1 MAKRLNYEVGFT
13 GDTSQ
18 LKASLNDAVKALQ
31 KLGTS
36 STTQMTQGMREASKS
51 ALELANNLKTATNQE
66 TGKLDLVTFNRNLAN
81 SKMTISDYAK
91 QLSQLGPTGQQAF
104 MKVAQAVTSAE
115 LPMRRTNKVLDEL
128 WTTMKNTARWQLT
141 SSALHGFMGALNTC
155 VGYSKALDKSL
166 NSIRIVTGQSAE
178 QMADFAVQ
186 ANSAA
191 KNLSTTTTDY
201 TDAALIYYQQGL
213 NDKEVLDRTDITIK
227 MANAANESAQV
238 VSDQLTAVWNNFY
251 DGSQS
256 LEHYADAMVAL
267 GAATASS
274 SDEIAGGLEKFASI
288 ADMIGLSFDY
298 AASALATITATT
310 RQSEDVVGTALKT
323 IFARIQ
329 GLNLGETLED
339 GTDLNKYSEALSKVG
354 ISIKDSNGEL
364 RNMDSILDDIGAKW
378 GTLAKDQQ
386 VALAQTVA
394 GVRQYN
400 QLVSLMDNWDFFED
414 NLKVAQNSEG
424 ELNKQ
429 ADIYAESWEAA
440 RKRVKAA
447 AEDIYDSILNPES
460 IVAIDDVLTPLLSGI
475 AQVVNALGGL
485 KGIALVVG
493 SVLTSVYSGKLING
507 LQNFATNIQIM
518 TGYQGKLTRSLQEQT
533 VAEAEN
539 LDIIIGGNRALE
551 TEISLMRE
559 KVQLQGM
566 INKYT
571 KNYDQS
577 QMAKVNQDL
586 STIEVL
592 RQQVV
597 ASAQKQTSLLGN
609 MEEYK
614 TTILLDIE
622 PKPGWEDKFKQR
634 IQQFNSSVSNSAKIN
649 IDIPYIF
656 KNGQAFTDVN
666 TTVEKITANMQKLA
680 SQAASIDSVRRAY
693 ANLNLDQKETSNVL
707 QELIQKTGLWKEEM
721 QNWSTPK
728 LQEFLGNLGV
738 QSGEAT
744 RGLQVLKQA
753 LMDLGGNPEAI
764 NQFIISMK
772 ELSASE
778 MDAADKTRLLEEKV
792 KQFVQ
797 TLQTGYSSNQNWA
810 TAVVSMSN
818 HLMNFGMALSA
829 ASNMGKVFQD
839 VTEGNITVG
848 QAFTQVLTNLG
859 MIAMSGGSLFN
870 GLIKGL
876 ADLKAVQAGAN
887 ATTLAGTIVTKLA
900 TAAEEGNIAAKLAH
914 AAATR
919 LATLAEQNFAAA
931 VLASLGVLVGIPLA
945 IVAIVKIVDA
955 LVVTQKEASQAITD
969 ATQNYT
975 DQKSKLDE
983 LNSSLE
989 QTKQK
994 IEELESKDSLSL
1006 VEQDELANLKQQEAS
1021 LERQATLRERIVK
1034 AKQAEMAY
1042 AIADNFDKKYD
1053 KTYKVEPKGKTGADT
1068 SNFKTQEDLD
1078 KWYNS
1083 LNSDQQAKALD
1094 QYQNWTQQIAEA
1106 TAQMTS
1112 EVGGDLAELEQD
1124 YANYLGAV
1132 DSGAIVA
1139 DPSMIADMQDKL
1151 AELRKL
1157 IYPTDNQYYEMV
1169 IHPVLDDESFD
1180 EVRDKIFR
1188 ALSSGDIKGAGL
1200 ALTDEMRSVIEAA
1213 GISVDDLFNQIA
1225 ERMSQARETIKS
1237 EMGGTEEQLNK
1248 LTAED
1253 WDIILTLDLEN
1264 IGSFRELIEAIENA
1278 KNTDLKVK
1286 VDTSELNAAKA
1297 KIEKLNT
1304 NEEPLEKALM
1314 SYKEQGYLTMD
1325 QTYELIK
1332 TNSKYA
1338 QYIKKVGDEYVLT
1351 TQSLTDFTEMEKAEK
1366 LALDQTIESMQNKGK
1381 VDREYAQQYVDLY
1394 GSLIESSKNW
1404 SDQERAD
1411 SGEDFDKNTEALRRQ
1426 AQAFQEGKISASEY
1440 FDAINQ
1446 RVSETGDNFA
1456 KLSDG
1461 IDGLKESDYAKTMI
1475 SSTTALADGF
1485 KDLISE
1491 VKAGGT
1497 NMQEY
1502 YAGAVKGTKALMNIT
1517 AKSNKYI
1524 TKTADGYKVVT
1535 DNIDDATKATQDYK
1549 DAQKKVQNLNTWEKQ
1564 VDQAEGFKKAIDD
1577 ITSYYDYFKNYLND
1591 KNWLELPDNFDTT
1604 TTKFKNMCDTM
1615 AADIWSL
1622 KDTNAEAFSAI
1633 MAHMEAENAG
1643 FDSSLITSQSQ
1654 LASAMQGNTAIA
1666 SSAVNG
1672 LAAESQIS
1680 IGTLCQIGGQLL
1692 QSLASAIS
1700 SFNYTIQATGVVDNP
1715 GGIGLGGGLADK
1727 IGALL
1732 TTGGKIPFE
1741 WDMPSAHID
1750 LTGSGSGG
1758 SPMFSTTGSA
1768 RAQKVNGPGKSNYIR
1783 SKDTGAA
1790 SKGESSGLL
1799 ENISKFGTALEEY
1812 GKQSVLSQGLKAFA
1826 PSPGGTGGRTLN
1838 PSGISTDNNRPSGG
1852 GGKGK
1857 GGKGKGGKGKGGGG
1871 GSGSDDSPEIEDEEI
1886 FDDRYHDINNRLEEQ
1901 SQLLDKIDTA
1911 KDRAFGVK
1919 KLEKYKEKIE
1929 AINKEQEL
1937 YKEKLEKTEEY
1948 LKEDLTDLQKNF
1960 SGVKLNIDSDSKALL
1975 NYEDLEKWAI
1985 EEYNKV
1991 VRKYNALGSKTAQ
2004 ESFKDTL
2011 DAAKKT
2017 LDLRKE
2023 ILEQYEN
2030 DQKQRVELLEN
2041 IAEDARK
2048 KFDEKLSSINAVIE
2062 VKLKIK
2068 DFKDTNRE
2076 IGKNVVEAFGDA
2088 VNWGKKPGQIDFF
2101 GMQDNLAKAKDLEE
2115 HMNQIFNLMSESEDS
2130 ADFESVI
2137 DSLEDLHGNIADTV
2151 SDLKDWLENLREYL
2165 TDVIDAAADRFAQFT
2180 DQLDHNGTV
2189 LDSVKELLDL
2199 QGITYKTGKNFELL
2213 QKTIQ
2218 GRLETATS
2226 TAKLQKQ
2233 WMEKAAEQLAEA
2245 EKALAG
2251 VTEEDAAYDTLKNN
2265 RDALLKQFNES
2276 QEAMLDA
2283 AKEAMETAREYYT
2296 NAIEKAAYDFEQ
2308 AISGGMGLELLQQKY
2323 DNLISKEER
2332 YLDKVN
2338 ETYEV
2343 SKWNRQLQ
2351 KAIDEETN
2359 EASKNR
2365 LKTLQKEIEVRRE
2378 GNKLSKYDLDILE
2391 AKYQMTLAQNALD
2404 EAQNAK
2410 NSVRLVRNESGNWD
2424 YQFTADQS
2432 KIDEATQK
2440 YEDAANNYYN
2450 IAKDQVKNMMD
2461 EILQLKQDTLDQIKD
2476 VYEDESLTEEER
2488 GEKIAEIRRNAN
2500 DKILYIQQEY
2510 QVSLEDMTDA
2520 GGEIITEYG
2529 NTYNDVMKI
2538 MQMGTS
2544 DFTAYFETALDEMEN
2559 AADNYNSTM
2568 EEVTGTTGSNVDA
2581 LKQIIDDTT
2590 KSTQDLT
2597 TAGTQAADA
2606 VWKKIEEVRQASE
2619 QWSNYAACVRQAL
2632 DTLYEMSNFVTTRT
2646 VAASVGDMKGYN
2658 SNIDYSSVM
2667 NDYLSQ
2673 GGQVGDEIFKSLE
2686 YQRYLKILGE
2696 NFEQGKQYI
2705 YSNEDYYNKQNDP
2718 EFQKWLK
2725 DNGGTGKYED
2735 FIKSH
2740 TIGYA
2745 TGGYTGSFDNEDGK
2759 LAFLHE
2765 KELVLNQEDT
2775 ENILSAVS
2783 AVRTLG
2789 PNLFK
2794 QIERILD
2801 NNIMAGQNLL
2811 NARMASSTTIS
2822 SDGQI
2827 VEQIVHIQADFPG
2840 VSSAAEIEAALNNIV
2855 NDAAQ
2860 YASIRK

>member
-1 MAKRLNYEVGFT
+1 
-13 GDTSQ
+13 
-18 LKASLNDAVKALQ
+18 
-31 KLGTS
+31 
-36 STTQMTQGMREASKS
+36 
-51 ALELANNLKTATNQE
+51 
-66 TGKLDLVTFNRNLAN
+66 
-81 SKMTISDYAK
+81 
-91 QLSQLGPTGQQAF
+91 
-104 MKVAQAVTSAE
+104 
-115 LPMRRTNKVLDEL
+115 
-128 WTTMKNTARWQLT
+128 
-141 SSALHGFMGALNTC
+141 
-155 VGYSKALDKSL
+155 
-166 NSIRIVTGQSAE
+166 
-178 QMADFAVQ
+178 
-186 ANSAA
+186 
-191 KNLSTTTTDY
+191 
-201 TDAALIYYQQGL
+201 
-213 NDKEVLDRTDITIK
+213 
-227 MANAANESAQV
+227 MANAANESAQI

-274 SDEIAGGLEKFASI
+274 SDEIAGGVEKFASI

-298 AASALATITATT
+298 AASTLATITATT

-339 GTDLNKYSEALSKVG
+339 GTDLNKYSDALNKVG

-364 RNMDSILDDIGAKW
+364 RNMDSILDDMGAKW

-414 NLKVAQNSEG
+414 NLKIAQNSDG

-460 IVAIDDVLTPLLSGI
+460 VIAIDDVLTPFLSGI
-475 AQVVNALGGL
+475 AQVVDALGGL

-493 SVLTSVYSGKLING
+493 SVLTSVYSGKLVNG
-507 LQNFATNIQIM
+507 LENFATNIQIV
-518 TGYQGKLTRSLQEQT
+518 TGLQGKLTRNLQEQT

-559 KVQLQGM
+559 KVQLQGA

-577 QMAKVNQDL
+577 QMLQVNQQTGVIDA
-586 STIEVL
+586 L
-592 RQQVV
+592 RQQIM
-597 ASAQKQTSLLGN
+597 ASAQKQTALLGEA
-609 MEEYK
+609 EEFK

-622 PKPGWEDKFKQR
+622 PKPGWEERFRQK
-634 IQQFNSSVSNSAKIN
+634 ILQFNTSMVNGPLKNLNSVFLFDERD
-649 IDIPYIF
+649 DITRT
-656 KNGQAFTDVN
+656 A
-666 TTVEKITANMQKLA
+666 EKITASMQKLA
-680 SQAASIDSVRRAY
+680 SQASSIEAVRRAY
-693 ANLNLDQKETSNVL
+693 NNLNIDQKESAAVL
-707 QELIQKTGLWKEEM
+707 QELIQKTGLWKTEM

-728 LQEFLGNLGV
+728 LQEFLSNLGT
-738 QSGEAT
+738 QSIEASK
-744 RGLQVLKQA
+744 GMQLLKQA
-753 LMDLGGNPEAI
+753 LMELSYSPEAI
-764 NQFIISMK
+764 DQFINTIRK
-772 ELSASE
+772 LATEEYSAAE
-778 MDAADKTRLLEEKV
+778 QTRILEEAIK
-792 KQFVQ
+792 KFINSM
-797 TLQTGYSSNQNWA
+797 QTGSIQSSSSWA
-810 TAVVSMSN
+810 KTIVSASN
-818 HLMNFGMALSA
+818 HLMNFGMTLSA
-829 ASNMGKVFQD
+829 VSNMGKVFQD
-839 VTEGNITVG
+839 TMEGNITAG
-848 QAFTQVLTNLG
+848 QAFIQIMTNLG
-859 MIAMSGGSLFN
+859 MILMSGSSLFMA
-870 GLIKGL
+870 LS
-876 ADLKAVQAGAN
+876 KAMGALVSVYTGAN
-887 ATTLAGTIVTKLA
+887 TSVAALTFITKLN
-900 TAAEEGNIAAKLAH
+900 TAAEEGNIAAKIANVAITKLLTVSEGSL
-914 AAATR
+914 AAAMGITIGV
-919 LATLAEQNFAAA
+919 LALFAA
-931 VLASLGVLVGIPLA
+931 G
-945 IVAIVKIVDA
+945 IVAAVKIVDA
-955 LVVTQKEASQAITD
+955 LIVTQKEASQAISD
-969 ATQNYT
+969 ATQNYS

-989 QTKQK
+989 ETKQK

-1021 LERQATLRERIVK
+1021 LERQANLRERIVK

-1042 AIADNFDKKYD
+1042 TIADNFDKKYD
-1053 KTYKVEPKGKTGADT
+1053 KTYKVEPKGKTGAST
-1068 SNFKTQEDLD
+1068 SAFKTQEELD

-1083 LNSDQQAKALD
+1083 LNSDQQEKALD
-1094 QYQNWTQQIAEA
+1094 KYQNWTQQIAEA

-1112 EVGGDLAELEQD
+1112 EVGEDLAELEQD
-1124 YANYLGAV
+1124 YANYLDAI
-1132 DSGAIVA
+1132 DSGAIKA
-1139 DPSMIADMQDKL
+1139 DPSVVADMQDKL

-1169 IHPVLDDESFD
+1169 IRPVLDDESFD

-1188 ALSSGDIKGAGL
+1188 ALSSGDIKDAGL

-1213 GISVDDLFNQIA
+1213 GISIDDLFNQIA

-1237 EMGGTEEQLNK
+1237 GMGGTEEQLNK

-1253 WDIILTLDLEN
+1253 WDIILTLNLEN
-1264 IGSFRELIEAIENA
+1264 INSFKELMEAIENA
-1278 KNTDLKVK
+1278 KNADLKVT
-1286 VDTSELNAAKA
+1286 VDTSELDEAKA
-1297 KIEKLNT
+1297 KIDSLNA
-1304 NEEPLEKALM
+1304 NEEPLEEALM

-1332 TNSKYA
+1332 ANEEYA
-1338 QYIKKVGDEYVLT
+1338 KYIKKVGDEYVLT

-1366 LALDQTIESMQNKGK
+1366 LALDQAIEAMQNKGK
-1381 VDREYAQQYVDLY
+1381 VDRDYAQQYVDLY
-1394 GSLIESSKNW
+1394 DDLIESSKNW

-1461 IDGLKESDYAKTMI
+1461 IDNLKEFAYAKTMI
-1475 SSTTALADGF
+1475 SSTSALADGF
-1485 KDLISE
+1485 RDLVTE
-1491 VKAGGT
+1491 VEAGGI

-1502 YAGAVKGTKALMNIT
+1502 YASAVKGTKSLMNIT

-1535 DNIDDATKATQDYK
+1535 DNIDDATKATEEYK

-1564 VDQAEGFKKAIDD
+1564 VEQTEGFKKAIDD
-1577 ITSYYDYFKNYLND
+1577 ITSYYDYFKNYIND
-1591 KNWLELPDNFDTT
+1591 ENWLELPDNFDTT
-1604 TTKFKNMCDTM
+1604 TTKFKNMCNTM
-1615 AADIWSL
+1615 AADIWAL

-1633 MAHMEAENAG
+1633 MDHMEAENAG

-1654 LASAMQGNTAIA
+1654 LASAMQGNASVA
-1666 SSAVNG
+1666 SSAING
-1672 LAAESQIS
+1672 LAAESQAS
-1680 IGTLCQIGGQLL
+1680 IGSLCTIAGQLL
-1692 QSLASAIS
+1692 VSLGKAIG
-1700 SFNYTIQATGVVDNP
+1700 SFDYSIIATGVVDNP
-1715 GGIGLGGGLADK
+1715 GSVGLGGGLASQ
-1727 IGALL
+1727 IGALV
-1732 TTGGKIPFE
+1732 TGGKIPFE

-1750 LTGSGSGG
+1750 LKGSGSGG
-1758 SPMFSTTGSA
+1758 SPLYSMDAGYGSS
-1768 RAQKVNGPGKSNYIR
+1768 KSIKGAKPTVTIPN
-1783 SKDTGAA
+1783 KDNNVG
-1790 SKGESSGLL
+1790 GNLELL
-1799 ENISKFGTALEEY
+1799 GQELKKFGQQQILAN
-1812 GKQSVLSQGLKAFA
+1812 GLNAFA
-1826 PSPGGTGGRTLN
+1826 PSGGGTGSGTLN
-1838 PSGISTDNNRPSGG
+1838 PNSISTDNNRPSGSG
-1852 GGKGK
+1852 GGKGN
-1857 GGKGKGGKGKGGGG
+1857 GGKGKGGGG
-1871 GSGSDDSPEIEDEEI
+1871 GSGSDDSPEIEDLEV

-1937 YKEKLEKTEEY
+1937 YEEKLKKTEEY
-1948 LKEDLTDLQKNF
+1948 LKEDLTDLQDNF

-1985 EEYNKV
+1985 DEYNKV
-1991 VRKYNALGSKTAQ
+1991 VNQYNALGSKTAQ

-2041 IAEDARK
+2041 IAEEARR
-2048 KFDEKLSSINAVIE
+2048 KFDEKLSSINTVIE
-2062 VKLKIK
+2062 VKLKVK

-2088 VNWGKKPGQIDFF
+2088 VNWGKKPGEIDFF
-2101 GMQDNLAKAKDLEE
+2101 GMQDNLTKAKDLEE

-2130 ADFESVI
+2130 ADFEGII

-2151 SDLKDWLENLREYL
+2151 SDLKDWLENLKEYL
-2165 TDVIDAAADRFAQFT
+2165 TNVIDAAAERFAQFT

-2213 QKTIQ
+2213 QKTVQ

-2265 RDALLKQFNES
+2265 RDALLEQFNES

-2440 YEDAANNYYN
+2440 YEDAVNNYYN

-2461 EILQLKQDTLDQIKD
+2461 EILQLKQDTLDQIKE

-2510 QVSLEDMTDA
+2510 QVALEDMTDA

-2538 MQMGTS
+2538 MEMGTS

-2559 AADNYNSTM
+2559 AADNYNNTM
-2568 EEVTGTTGSNVDA
+2568 EEVTETTGSNVDA

-2619 QWSNYAACVRQAL
+2619 QWSNYAACVREAL
-2632 DTLYEMSNFVTTRT
+2632 NTLYEMSNFVTTRA

-2658 SNIDYSSVM
+2658 SNIDYSAVI

-2705 YSNEDYYNKQNDP
+2705 YSNEDYYNKQDDP

-2735 FIKSH
+2735 FVKSH

-2765 KELVLNQEDT
+2765 KELVLNQDDT

-2811 NARMASSTTIS
+2811 NARMASSTTVS

>member
-1112 EVGGDLAELEQD
+1112 EVGEDLAELEQD

-1169 IHPVLDDESFD
+1169 IRPVLDDESFD

-1200 ALTDEMRSVIEAA
+1200 ALTDEMRSAIEAA
-1213 GISVDDLFNQIA
+1213 GFSVDDLFNQIA

-1264 IGSFRELIEAIENA
+1264 IGSFRELMEAIENA

-1286 VDTSELNAAKA
+1286 VDTSELNAAKV
-1297 KIEKLNT
+1297 KIENLNT
-1304 NEEPLEKALM
+1304 SEEPLEKALM

-1332 TNSKYA
+1332 ANSEYA

-1366 LALDQTIESMQNKGK
+1366 LVLDQAIESMQNKGK

-1446 RVSETGDNFA
+1446 RVNETGDNFA

-1461 IDGLKESDYAKTMI
+1461 IDNLKEFDYAKTMI
-1475 SSTTALADGF
+1475 SSTSALADGF
-1485 KDLISE
+1485 RDLISE
-1491 VKAGGT
+1491 VEAGGT

-1502 YAGAVKGTKALMNIT
+1502 YAGAVKSTKTLMNIT

-1577 ITSYYDYFKNYLND
+1577 ITSYYDYFKNYIND
-1591 KNWLELPDNFDTT
+1591 ENWLEFPDNFDTT
-1604 TTKFKNMCDTM
+1604 TTKFKNMCNTM

-1654 LASAMQGNTAIA
+1654 LASAMQGNTSIA
-1666 SSAVNG
+1666 SSAING
-1672 LAAESQIS
+1672 LAAESQAS
-1680 IGTLCQIGGQLL
+1680 IGSLCQIAGQLL
-1692 QSLASAIS
+1692 VSLGKAIN
-1700 SFNYTIQATGVVDNP
+1700 SFNYSIQATGVVDNP
-1715 GGIGLGGGLADK
+1715 GGIGLGGGLKDK
-1727 IGALL
+1727 IGALV
-1732 TTGGKIPFE
+1732 TGGKIPFE

-1750 LTGSGSGG
+1750 LKGSGSGG
-1758 SPMFSTTGSA
+1758 SPMFSMDASLGHS
-1768 RAQKVNGPGKSNYIR
+1768 KSIKGAKPTVTIPN
-1783 SKDTGAA
+1783 KDNNVG
-1790 SKGESSGLL
+1790 GNLELL
-1799 ENISKFGTALEEY
+1799 GQELQKFG
-1812 GKQSVLSQGLKAFA
+1812 QQQVLANGLKAFA
-1826 PSPGGTGGRTLN
+1826 PSGGGTGSRTLN
-1838 PSGISTDNNRPSGG
+1838 PHGISTDNNRPSGGG

-2041 IAEDARK
+2041 IAEEARK

-2088 VNWGKKPGQIDFF
+2088 VSWGKKPGQIDFF

-2735 FIKSH
+2735 FVKSH

>member
-227 MANAANESAQV
+227 MANAANESAQI

-354 ISIKDSNGEL
+354 VSIKDSNGEL
-364 RNMDSILDDIGAKW
+364 RNMDAILDDIGAKW

-460 IVAIDDVLTPLLSGI
+460 VIAIDDVLTPLLSGI

-493 SVLTSVYSGKLING
+493 SVLTSVYSGKLVNG

-592 RQQVV
+592 RQQVI
-597 ASAQKQTSLLGN
+597 ASAQKQTSLLSN

-622 PKPGWEDKFKQR
+622 PKPGWEDKFRQR
-634 IQQFNSSVSNSAKIN
+634 IQQFNSSVSNGTKIN
-649 IDIPYIF
+649 IDIPYVF

-666 TTVEKITANMQKLA
+666 ATVEKITANMQKLA

-728 LQEFLGNLGV
+728 LQEFLGNLGA

-778 MDAADKTRLLEEKV
+778 TDATEKTRLLEEKV

-955 LVVTQKEASQAITD
+955 LVVTQKEASQAIAD

-989 QTKQK
+989 QTRQK

-1006 VEQDELANLKQQEAS
+1006 VEQDDLANLKQQEAS
-1021 LERQATLRERIVK
+1021 LERQADLRERIVK

-1112 EVGGDLAELEQD
+1112 EVGEDLAELEQD

-1139 DPSMIADMQDKL
+1139 DPSKIADMQDKL

-1169 IHPVLDDESFD
+1169 IRPVLDDESFD

-1188 ALSSGDIKGAGL
+1188 ALSSGDIKSAGL
-1200 ALTDEMRSVIEAA
+1200 ALTDEMRSAIEAA

-1264 IGSFRELIEAIENA
+1264 IGSFKELIEAIENA
-1278 KNTDLKVK
+1278 KNTDLKVN
-1286 VDTSELNAAKA
+1286 VDTSELDAAKD
-1297 KIEKLNT
+1297 KIESLNT

-1332 TNSKYA
+1332 ANEEYA

-1351 TQSLTDFTEMEKAEK
+1351 TQSLSDFTEMEKAEK
-1366 LALDQTIESMQNKGK
+1366 LALDQAIEAMQNKGK
-1381 VDREYAQQYVDLY
+1381 VDRDYAQQYVDLY
-1394 GSLIESSKNW
+1394 SSLIESSKNW

-1491 VKAGGT
+1491 VEAGGT

-1564 VDQAEGFKKAIDD
+1564 VNQAEGFKKAIDD
-1577 ITSYYDYFKNYLND
+1577 ITSYYDYLKNYLND
-1591 KNWLELPDNFDTT
+1591 NNWLELPDNFDTT

-1666 SSAVNG
+1666 SSAING

-1991 VRKYNALGSKTAQ
+1991 VRQYNALGSKTAQ

-2048 KFDEKLSSINAVIE
+2048 KFDEKLSSINAVVE
-2062 VKLKIK
+2062 VRLKIK

-2088 VNWGKKPGQIDFF
+2088 VNWGKKPGEIDFF

-2130 ADFESVI
+2130 ADFESVV

-2151 SDLKDWLENLREYL
+2151 SDLKDWLETLREYL

-2213 QKTIQ
+2213 QKTVQ

-2410 NSVRLVRNESGNWD
+2410 SSVRLVRNESGNWD

-2461 EILQLKQDTLDQIKD
+2461 EILRLKQDTLDQIKD

-2538 MQMGTS
+2538 MEMGTS

-2568 EEVTGTTGSNVDA
+2568 EEVTETTGSNVDT
-2581 LKQIIDDTT
+2581 LRQIIDDTT

-2735 FIKSH
+2735 FVKSH

-2801 NNIMAGQNLL
+2801 NNIVAGQNLL
-2811 NARMASSTTIS
+2811 NARMASSTTVS

>member
-1169 IHPVLDDESFD
+1169 IRPVLDDESFD

-1200 ALTDEMRSVIEAA
+1200 ALTDEMRSAIEAA

-1286 VDTSELNAAKA
+1286 VDTSELDAAKA
-1297 KIEKLNT
+1297 KIENLNT

-1332 TNSKYA
+1332 ANSEYA

-1491 VKAGGT
+1491 VEAGGT

-1666 SSAVNG
+1666 SSAING
-1672 LAAESQIS
+1672 LAAEGQIS

-1768 RAQKVNGPGKSNYIR
+1768 RAQKVNGPGKSNYTR

-1937 YKEKLEKTEEY
+1937 YKEKLKEAEKY
-1948 LKEDLTDLQKNF
+1948 LSEDLTDLQKNF

-2632 DTLYEMSNFVTTRT
+2632 DTLYEMSNFITTRT

-2658 SNIDYSSVM
+2658 PNIDYSAVI

>member
-414 NLKVAQNSEG
+414 NLKIAQNSEG

-460 IVAIDDVLTPLLSGI
+460 IVAIDDVLTPFLSGI
-475 AQVVNALGGL
+475 AQVMNALGGL

-507 LQNFATNIQIM
+507 LENFATNIQIM
-518 TGYQGKLTRSLQEQT
+518 TGLQGKLTRGLQEQT
-533 VAEAEN
+533 VTEAEN

-577 QMAKVNQDL
+577 QMSQVNQRVGVIDA
-586 STIEVL
+586 L
-592 RQQVV
+592 RQQIMT
-597 ASAQKQTSLLGN
+597 SAQKQTALLGEA
-609 MEEYK
+609 EEFK

-622 PKPGWEDKFKQR
+622 PKPGWEERFRQK
-634 IQQFNSSVSNSAKIN
+634 ILQFNTNMVNGPLKNLNSVFLFDEKD
-649 IDIPYIF
+649 DI
-656 KNGQAFTDVN
+656 TR
-666 TTVEKITANMQKLA
+666 TTEKVTASMQKLA
-680 SQAASIDSVRRAY
+680 SQASSIEAVRRAY
-693 ANLNLDQKETSNVL
+693 SNLNIDQKESAAVL
-707 QELIQKTGLWKEEM
+707 QELIQKTGLWKTEM

-728 LQEFLGNLGV
+728 LQEFLNNLGT
-738 QSGEAT
+738 QSIEASK
-744 RGLQVLKQA
+744 GMQLLKQA
-753 LMDLGGNPEAI
+753 LMELSYSPEAI
-764 NQFIISMK
+764 DQFINSIRK
-772 ELSASE
+772 LAAEEHSAAE
-778 MDAADKTRLLEEKV
+778 FTRLFNEQV
-792 KQFVQ
+792 KK
-797 TLQTGYSSNQNWA
+797 LSNSMQTGSIQSESGWA
-810 TAVVSMSN
+810 KTVVSMSN
-818 HLMNFGMALSA
+818 HLMNFGMTLSA
-829 ASNMGKVFQD
+829 VSNMGKVFKESM
-839 VTEGNITVG
+839 EGNITAG
-848 QAFTQVLTNLG
+848 QAFIQIMTNLG
-859 MIAMSGGSLFN
+859 MILMSGSSLFMA
-870 GLIKGL
+870 LSKSM
-876 ADLKAVQAGAN
+876 GALVSVYTGVN
-887 ATTLAGTIVTKLA
+887 TSVAALTFVTKLN
-900 TAAEEGNIAAKLAH
+900 TAAEEGNIAAKIANVAITKLLTVSEGSL
-914 AAATR
+914 AAAMGITIGV
-919 LATLAEQNFAAA
+919 LALFAA
-931 VLASLGVLVGIPLA
+931 G
-945 IVAIVKIVDA
+945 IVAAVKIVDA
-955 LVVTQKEASQAITD
+955 LIVTQKEASQAITD
-969 ATQNYT
+969 ATQNYS

-989 QTKQK
+989 QTRQK

-1021 LERQATLRERIVK
+1021 LERQANLRERIVK

-1112 EVGGDLAELEQD
+1112 EVGEDLAELEQD

-1151 AELRKL
+1151 EELRKL
-1157 IYPTDNQYYEMV
+1157 MYPTDNQYYEMV
-1169 IHPVLDDESFD
+1169 IRPVLDDESFD

-1200 ALTDEMRSVIEAA
+1200 ALTDEMRSAIEAA

-1264 IGSFRELIEAIENA
+1264 IGSFKELMEAIENA

-1286 VDTSELNAAKA
+1286 VDTSELDAAKA
-1297 KIEKLNT
+1297 KIDNLNT

-1332 TNSKYA
+1332 ANSEYA

-1366 LALDQTIESMQNKGK
+1366 LALDQAIESMQNKGK
-1381 VDREYAQQYVDLY
+1381 VDRDYAQQYVDLY
-1394 GSLIESSKNW
+1394 SSLIESSKNW

-1475 SSTTALADGF
+1475 SSTTALANGF

-1491 VKAGGT
+1491 VEAGGT

-1654 LASAMQGNTAIA
+1654 LASAMQGNTAVA
-1666 SSAVNG
+1666 SSAING
-1672 LAAESQIS
+1672 LAAQSQIS

-1700 SFNYTIQATGVVDNP
+1700 SFSYTIQATGVVDNP

-1727 IGALL
+1727 IGALIK
-1732 TTGGKIPFE
+1732 TGGKIPFE

-1750 LTGSGSGG
+1750 LKGSGSGG

-1768 RAQKVNGPGKSNYIR
+1768 RAKKVSGPGKSNYIR

-1790 SKGESSGLL
+1790 SKGESSGFL
-1799 ENISKFGTALEEY
+1799 ENLSKFGSALEEY
-1812 GKQSVLSQGLKAFA
+1812 GQQSVLSQGLKAFA
-1826 PSPGGTGGRTLN
+1826 PLKGGTGSGTLS

-1852 GGKGK
+1852 GGKGKGK

-2048 KFDEKLSSINAVIE
+2048 KFNEKLSSINAVIE

-2510 QVSLEDMTDA
+2510 QVSLEDMTDV

-2538 MQMGTS
+2538 MEMGTS
-2544 DFTAYFETALDEMEN
+2544 NFTAYFETALDEMEN
-2559 AADNYNSTM
+2559 AADNYNGTM
-2568 EEVTGTTGSNVDA
+2568 EEVTETTGSNVDT
-2581 LKQIIDDTT
+2581 LRQIIDDTT

-2735 FIKSH
+2735 FVKSH

>member
-186 ANSAA
+186 ANNAA

-213 NDKEVLDRTDITIK
+213 SGQDVTDRTDITIK
-227 MANAANESAQV
+227 MANAANESAQI

-339 GTDLNKYSEALSKVG
+339 GTDLNKYSTALDKVG

-364 RNMDSILDDIGAKW
+364 RNMDAILDDMGAKW
-378 GTLAKDQQ
+378 DSLAKDQQ

-447 AEDIYDSILNPES
+447 AEDIYDSILNPDS
-460 IVAIDDVLTPLLSGI
+460 IIAIDDVLTPFLSGI
-475 AQVVNALGGL
+475 AQVVDALGGL
-485 KGIALVVG
+485 KGIALIVG
-493 SVLTSVYSGKLING
+493 SVLTSVYSGKLVNG
-507 LQNFATNIQIM
+507 LENFATNIQIV
-518 TGYQGKLTRSLQEQT
+518 TGLQGKLTRSLQEQT
-533 VAEAEN
+533 VTEAEN

-577 QMAKVNQDL
+577 QMLQVNQQVGVIDA
-586 STIEVL
+586 L
-592 RQQVV
+592 RQQIMT
-597 ASAQKQTSLLGN
+597 SAQKQTALLGEA
-609 MEEYK
+609 EEFK

-622 PKPGWEDKFKQR
+622 PKPGWEERFRQK
-634 IQQFNSSVSNSAKIN
+634 ILQFNTNMVNGPLKNLNSVFLFDEKD
-649 IDIPYIF
+649 DI
-656 KNGQAFTDVN
+656 TR
-666 TTVEKITANMQKLA
+666 TTEKVTASMQKLA
-680 SQAASIDSVRRAY
+680 SQASSIEAVRRAY
-693 ANLNLDQKETSNVL
+693 SNLNIDQKESAAVL
-707 QELIQKTGLWKEEM
+707 QELIQKTGLWKAEM

-728 LQEFLGNLGV
+728 LQEFLNNLGT
-738 QSGEAT
+738 QSIEASK
-744 RGLQVLKQA
+744 GMQLLKQA
-753 LMDLGGNPEAI
+753 LMELSYSPEAI
-764 NQFIISMK
+764 DQFINSIRKLAAEEHSAAEFTRLFNERVK
-772 ELSASE
+772 ELSNS
-778 MDAADKTRLLEEKV
+778 M
-792 KQFVQ
+792 
-797 TLQTGYSSNQNWA
+797 QTGSIQSSSGWA
-810 TAVVSMSN
+810 KTIVSMSN
-818 HLMNFGMALSA
+818 HLMNFGMTLSA
-829 ASNMGKVFQD
+829 VSNMGKVFQESM
-839 VTEGNITVG
+839 EGNITAG
-848 QAFTQVLTNLG
+848 EAFIQIMTNLG
-859 MIAMSGGSLFN
+859 MILMSGSSLFMA
-870 GLIKGL
+870 LSKSM
-876 ADLKAVQAGAN
+876 GALVSVYTGVN
-887 ATTLAGTIVTKLA
+887 TSVAALTFITKLN
-900 TAAEEGNIAAKLAH
+900 TAAEEGNIAAKIANVAITKLLTVSEGSL
-914 AAATR
+914 AAAMGITIGV
-919 LATLAEQNFAAA
+919 LALFAA
-931 VLASLGVLVGIPLA
+931 G
-945 IVAIVKIVDA
+945 IVAAVKIIDA
-955 LVVTQKEASQAITD
+955 LIVTQKEASQAITD

-989 QTKQK
+989 ETRQK

-1006 VEQDELANLKQQEAS
+1006 VEQDELSSLKEQEAS
-1021 LERQATLRERIVK
+1021 LERQANLRERIVK

-1042 AIADNFDKKYD
+1042 TIADNFDKKYD

-1068 SNFKTQEDLD
+1068 SNYKTQEDLD
-1078 KWYNS
+1078 KWFNGLS
-1083 LNSDQQAKALD
+1083 SSQQAKALD

-1106 TAQMTS
+1106 TAEMTS
-1112 EVGGDLAELEQD
+1112 EVGEDLAELEQD
-1124 YANYLGAV
+1124 YANYLGAI
-1132 DSGAIVA
+1132 DSGAITA
-1139 DPSMIADMQDKL
+1139 NPSVVADMQDKL
-1151 AELRKL
+1151 EELRKL
-1157 IYPTDNQYYEMV
+1157 MYPTDNQYYEMV
-1169 IHPVLDDESFD
+1169 IRPVLDGDAFD
-1180 EVRDKIFR
+1180 KVRDKIFNF
-1188 ALSSGDIKGAGL
+1188 LSSGDIASAKAM
-1200 ALTDEMRSVIEAA
+1200 LTDEMHSVIEAA
-1213 GISVDDLFNQIA
+1213 GISVDDLFTTISDKLSTAN
-1225 ERMSQARETIKS
+1225 ETIKS
-1237 EMGGTEEQLNK
+1237 KLGLTVEQLK
-1248 LTAED
+1248 QLTSED
-1253 WDIILTLDLEN
+1253 WDIILTLDLDN
-1264 IGSFRELIEAIENA
+1264 INSFQELMDAIEEA
-1278 KNTDLKVK
+1278 KNTEVK
-1286 VDTSELNAAKA
+1286 VSVDVSELDEAKA
-1297 KIEKLNT
+1297 KIESLNT
-1304 NEEPLEKALM
+1304 NEEPLEEALM

-1332 TNSKYA
+1332 ANEEYA
-1338 QYIKKVGDEYVLT
+1338 KYIKKVGDEYVLT
-1351 TQSLTDFTEMEKAEK
+1351 TQSLSDFTEMEKAEK
-1366 LALDQTIESMQNKGK
+1366 LALDQAIEAMQNKGK
-1381 VDREYAQQYVDLY
+1381 ANLDYVTQYTDLY
-1394 GSLIESSKNW
+1394 KELI
-1404 SDQERAD
+1404 AD
-1411 SGEDFDKNTEALRRQ
+1411 SENWTDAEKADNSENFNKNTEALRNQ
-1426 AQAFQEGKISASEY
+1426 AIAFQEGKISAAEY
-1440 FDAINQ
+1440 FDAINERINQ
-1446 RVSETGDNFA
+1446 AGDNISRINSDLEGSSKKTQDYMATFAASATSIADGMKDLVSEVGSNATNMQDYYAGMTKGTKTLMNMTA
-1456 KLSDG
+1456 K
-1461 IDGLKESDYAKTMI
+1461 
-1475 SSTTALADGF
+1475 SSKYIKKNADGF
-1485 KDLISE
+1485 YEISKE
-1491 VKAGGT
+1491 IHNAT
-1497 NMQEY
+1497 ENTQEY
-1502 YAGAVKGTKALMNIT
+1502 NKA
-1517 AKSNKYI
+1517 A
-1524 TKTADGYKVVT
+1524 
-1535 DNIDDATKATQDYK
+1535 
-1549 DAQKKVQNLNTWEKQ
+1549 KQ
-1564 VDQAEGFKKAIDD
+1564 VEQLNNWQKQLNQAESFKKSIDD
-1577 ITSYYDYFKNYLND
+1577 ITSYYDYLKNYLD
-1591 KNWLELPDNFDTT
+1591 DDGWLELPNNFDTT
-1604 TTKFKNMCDTM
+1604 SSKFKTMCDTM
-1615 AADIWSL
+1615 ASDIWSL

-1643 FDSSLITSQSQ
+1643 FDSNLITSQGQ
-1654 LASAMQGNTAIA
+1654 LASAMQGNTALA
-1666 SSAVNG
+1666 SSAING
-1672 LAAESQIS
+1672 LAAESQASVSSLCS
-1680 IGTLCQIGGQLL
+1680 IAGSLL
-1692 QSLASAIS
+1692 VSLSKAIS
-1700 SFNYTIQATGVVDNP
+1700 SFNYSIQATGVVDNP
-1715 GGIGLGGGLADK
+1715 GGIGLGGNLVNN
-1727 IGALL
+1727 IGSIL
-1732 TTGGKIPFE
+1732 TGGKIPFE

-1750 LTGSGSGG
+1750 LKGSGSGG
-1758 SPMFSTTGSA
+1758 SPAFSI
-1768 RAQKVNGPGKSNYIR
+1768 NGGHGN
-1783 SKDTGAA
+1783 A
-1790 SKGESSGLL
+1790 STRGVSSSGNSAAVAP
-1799 ENISKFGTALEEY
+1799 NISSEAAKGPTDYLADLGNELKKFGEQQTNL
-1812 GKQSVLSQGLKAFA
+1812 GSGLNAFA
-1826 PSPGGTGGRTLN
+1826 PSKSGTGTLN
-1838 PSGISTDNNRPSGG
+1838 PKNISTDNNRPSGSG
-1852 GGKGK
+1852 S
-1857 GGKGKGGKGKGGGG
+1857 GGKGKGGKGKGGGS

-1901 SQLLDKIDTA
+1901 EQLLDKIDTA

-1929 AINKEQEL
+1929 AINKQQEL

-1948 LKEDLTDLQKNF
+1948 LKEDLADLQENF

-1975 NYEDLEKWAI
+1975 NYEDAEKWAI

-1991 VRKYNALGSKTAQ
+1991 VRQYNALGSKSAQ
-2004 ESFKDTL
+2004 EAFKDTL

-2017 LDLRKE
+2017 LDLRQD
-2023 ILEQYEN
+2023 ILAQYEN
-2030 DQKQRVELLEN
+2030 DQKQRIELLEN

-2048 KFDEKLSSINAVIE
+2048 KFDEQLNSINAVVE
-2062 VKLKIK
+2062 VRLKIK

-2076 IGKNVVEAFGDA
+2076 IGKNVTEAFGDA
-2088 VNWGKKPGQIDFF
+2088 INWGTKPGEIDFF
-2101 GMQDNLAKAKDLEE
+2101 GMQDNLTKAKDLEE
-2115 HMNQIFNLMSESEDS
+2115 HMNQIFNLMSEADDS

-2165 TDVIDAAADRFAQFT
+2165 TNVIDAAAERFAEFT

-2265 RDALLKQFNES
+2265 RDALLEQFNES

-2308 AISGGMGLELLQQKY
+2308 AISGGMGLDLLQQKY
-2323 DNLISKEER
+2323 DNLINKEER

-2391 AKYQMTLAQNALD
+2391 AKYQMTLAQNALE

-2410 NSVRLVRNESGNWD
+2410 SSVRLVRNESGNWD

-2461 EILQLKQDTLDQIKD
+2461 EILQLKQDTLDQIKE

-2510 QVSLEDMTDA
+2510 QVALEDMTDA

-2538 MQMGTS
+2538 MELGTS
-2544 DFTAYFETALDEMEN
+2544 DFTAYFEAALDEMEN
-2559 AADNYNSTM
+2559 AADNYNNTM
-2568 EEVTGTTGSNVDA
+2568 EEVTETTGSNVDA
-2581 LKQIIDDTT
+2581 LKEIIDDTT

-2632 DTLYEMSNFVTTRT
+2632 DVLYEMSNFVTTRT
-2646 VAASVGDMKGYN
+2646 VSASVGDMKGYN

-2696 NFEQGKQYI
+2696 NFEQGKEYI

-2718 EFQKWLK
+2718 DFQKWLK

-2735 FIKSH
+2735 YIKSH
-2740 TIGYA
+2740 TVGYA
-2745 TGGYTGSFDNEDGK
+2745 TGGYTGTFDNENGK

-2775 ENILSAVS
+2775 DNILSAVS

-2801 NNIMAGQNLL
+2801 NNVMAGQNLL
-2811 NARMASSTTIS
+2811 NARMASSTTVS
-2822 SDGQI
+2822 SDGQVI
-2827 VEQIVHIQADFPG
+2827 EQIVHIQADFPG

>member
-186 ANSAA
+186 ANNAA

-213 NDKEVLDRTDITIK
+213 SGQDVTDRTDITIK
-227 MANAANESAQV
+227 MANAANESAQI

-339 GTDLNKYSEALSKVG
+339 GTDLNKYSEALDKVG

-364 RNMDSILDDIGAKW
+364 RNMDAILDDMGAKW
-378 GTLAKDQQ
+378 GSLAKDQQ

-447 AEDIYDSILNPES
+447 AEDIYDSILNPDS
-460 IVAIDDVLTPLLSGI
+460 IIAIDDVLTPFLSGI
-475 AQVVNALGGL
+475 AQVVDALGGL

-493 SVLTSVYSGKLING
+493 SVLTSVYSGKLVNG

-518 TGYQGKLTRSLQEQT
+518 TGLQGKLTRSLQEQT
-533 VAEAEN
+533 VTEAEN

-551 TEISLMRE
+551 AEISLMRE

-571 KNYDQS
+571 KNYDQTQMS
-577 QMAKVNQDL
+577 QVNQQVGIIDA
-586 STIEVL
+586 L
-592 RQQVV
+592 RQQVI

-622 PKPGWEDKFKQR
+622 PKPGWEDKFKRR
-634 IQQFNSSVSNSAKIN
+634 IQQFNSNVSNSTKIN
-649 IDIPYIF
+649 IDIPYVF

-666 TTVEKITANMQKLA
+666 ATVEKITVNMQKFA
-680 SQAASIDSVRRAY
+680 SQAASIDAVRRAY
-693 ANLNLDQKETSNVL
+693 ANLNIDQKEASNVL

-728 LQEFLGNLGV
+728 LQDFIERLGI

-764 NQFIISMK
+764 NQFIVSMK
-772 ELSASE
+772 ELAVSE
-778 MDAADKTRLLEEKV
+778 LDVTEKTRLMEEKIR
-792 KQFVQ
+792 QFTQ
-797 TLQTGYSSNQNWA
+797 ALQTGSIQSESGWA
-810 TAVVSMSN
+810 KTIVNASN
-818 HLMNFGMALSA
+818 HLMNFGMTLSA
-829 ASNMGKVFQD
+829 VSNMGKVFQESM
-839 VTEGNITVG
+839 EGNITAG
-848 QAFTQVLTNLG
+848 EAFIQIMTNLG
-859 MIAMSGGSLFN
+859 MILMSGSSLFMA
-870 GLIKGL
+870 LSKSM
-876 ADLKAVQAGAN
+876 GALVSVYTGVN
-887 ATTLAGTIVTKLA
+887 TSVAALTFITKLNI
-900 TAAEEGNIAAKLAH
+900 AAEEGNIAAKIANVAITKLLTVSEGSL
-914 AAATR
+914 AAAMGITIGV
-919 LATLAEQNFAAA
+919 LALFAA
-931 VLASLGVLVGIPLA
+931 G
-945 IVAIVKIVDA
+945 IVAAVKIIDA
-955 LVVTQKEASQAITD
+955 LIVTQKEASQAITD

-989 QTKQK
+989 ETRQK

-1006 VEQDELANLKQQEAS
+1006 VEQDELSNLKEQEAS
-1021 LERQATLRERIVK
+1021 LERQANLRERIVK

-1042 AIADNFDKKYD
+1042 TIADNFDKKYD

-1068 SNFKTQEDLD
+1068 SNYKTQEDLD
-1078 KWYNS
+1078 KWFNGLS
-1083 LNSDQQAKALD
+1083 SDQQAKALD

-1106 TAQMTS
+1106 TAEMTS
-1112 EVGGDLAELEQD
+1112 EVGEDLAELEQD
-1124 YANYLGAV
+1124 YANYLGAI
-1132 DSGAIVA
+1132 DSGAITA
-1139 DPSMIADMQDKL
+1139 NPSVVADMQDKL
-1151 AELRKL
+1151 EELRKL
-1157 IYPTDNQYYEMV
+1157 MYPTDNQYYEMV
-1169 IHPVLDDESFD
+1169 IRPVLDGDAFD

-1188 ALSSGDIKGAGL
+1188 ALSSGDIKAAGL
-1200 ALTDEMRSVIEAA
+1200 ALTDEMRSAIEAA
-1213 GISVDDLFNQIA
+1213 GISIDDLFNEIS
-1225 ERMSQARETIKS
+1225 ERMSAAREIIKS
-1237 EMGGTEEQLNK
+1237 EMNGTEEQLNQ

-1264 IGSFRELIEAIENA
+1264 ISSMKELMEAIENA
-1278 KNTDLKVK
+1278 KNTEVKVS
-1286 VDTSELNAAKA
+1286 VDTSELDEAKA
-1297 KIEKLNT
+1297 KIENLNT
-1304 NEEPLEKALM
+1304 NEEPLEEALM

-1332 TNSKYA
+1332 ANEEYA
-1338 QYIKKVGDEYVLT
+1338 KYIKKVGDEYVLT

-1366 LALDQTIESMQNKGK
+1366 LALDQAIEAMQNKGK
-1381 VDREYAQQYVDLY
+1381 VDRDYAQQYVDLY
-1394 GSLIESSKNW
+1394 SELIESSKNW
-1404 SDQERAD
+1404 TDQERAD
-1411 SGEDFDKNTEALRRQ
+1411 SGEDFDKNTEALKRQ

-1446 RVSETGDNFA
+1446 RVTETGDNFA
-1456 KLSDG
+1456 QLSDG
-1461 IDGLKESDYAKTMI
+1461 IDNLKELDYAKTMI
-1475 SSTTALADGF
+1475 SSTSALADGF

-1491 VKAGGT
+1491 VEAGGI

-1502 YAGAVKGTKALMNIT
+1502 YAGAVKSTKTLMNIT

-1524 TKTADGYKVVT
+1524 TKTSDGYKVVT
-1535 DNIDDATKATQDYK
+1535 DSIDDATKATEEYK

-1591 KNWLELPDNFDTT
+1591 NNWLELPDNFDTT

-1666 SSAVNG
+1666 SSAING

-1692 QSLASAIS
+1692 QSLADAIS
-1700 SFNYTIQATGVVDNP
+1700 SFNYTIQATGVVDNA
-1715 GGIGLGGGLADK
+1715 GGVGLGGGLVDK
-1727 IGALL
+1727 IGALVS
-1732 TTGGKIPFE
+1732 GEKIPFE

-1783 SKDTGAA
+1783 SKDIGAA
-1790 SKGESSGLL
+1790 SKGETSGLV
-1799 ENISKFGTALEEY
+1799 ENLSKLGAALEEY
-1812 GKQSVLSQGLKAFA
+1812 GQQSVLSNGLNAFA
-1826 PSPGGTGGRTLN
+1826 PSTGTGTLN
-1838 PSGISTDNNRPSGG
+1838 PSSISTDNNRPSGSG
-1852 GGKGK
+1852 S
-1857 GGKGKGGKGKGGGG
+1857 GGKGKGGGG
-1871 GSGSDDSPEIEDEEI
+1871 GSGSDDSPEIEDLEI

-1937 YKEKLEKTEEY
+1937 YKEKLKEAEKY
-1948 LKEDLTDLQKNF
+1948 LNEDLTDLQENF

-1991 VRKYNALGSKTAQ
+1991 VNQYNALGSKSAQ
-2004 ESFKDTL
+2004 EAFKDTL

-2017 LDLRKE
+2017 LDLRQD
-2023 ILEQYEN
+2023 ILAQYES
-2030 DQKQRVELLEN
+2030 DQKQRIELLEN

-2048 KFDEKLSSINAVIE
+2048 KFDEQLNSINAVVE
-2062 VKLKIK
+2062 VRLKIK

-2088 VNWGKKPGQIDFF
+2088 INWGTKPGEIDFF
-2101 GMQDNLAKAKDLEE
+2101 GMQDNLAKAEDLEE
-2115 HMNQIFNLMSESEDS
+2115 HMNQIFNLMSEADDS

-2165 TDVIDAAADRFAQFT
+2165 TNVIDTAAERFAQFT

-2213 QKTIQ
+2213 QKTVQ

-2265 RDALLKQFNES
+2265 RDALLEQFNES

-2308 AISGGMGLELLQQKY
+2308 AISGGMGLDLLQQKY

-2391 AKYQMTLAQNALD
+2391 AKYQMTLAQNALE

-2410 NSVRLVRNESGNWD
+2410 SSVRLVRNESGNWD

-2461 EILQLKQDTLDQIKD
+2461 EILQLKQDTLDQIKE

-2510 QVSLEDMTDA
+2510 QVALEDMTDA

-2538 MQMGTS
+2538 MELGTS
-2544 DFTAYFETALDEMEN
+2544 DFTAYFEAALDEMEN
-2559 AADNYNSTM
+2559 AADNYNNTM
-2568 EEVTGTTGSNVDA
+2568 EEVTETTGSNVDA
-2581 LKQIIDDTT
+2581 LKEIIDDTT

-2632 DTLYEMSNFVTTRT
+2632 DVLYEMSNFVTTRT
-2646 VAASVGDMKGYN
+2646 VSASVGDMKGYN

-2696 NFEQGKQYI
+2696 NFEQGKQYL
-2705 YSNEDYYNKQNDP
+2705 YSNEDYYNKQDDP

-2735 FIKSH
+2735 YIKSH

-2745 TGGYTGSFDNEDGK
+2745 TGGYTGTFDNENGK

-2775 ENILSAVS
+2775 DNILSAVS

-2822 SDGQI
+2822 SDGQVI
-2827 VEQIVHIQADFPG
+2827 EQIVHIQADFPG